1 VDSQPLILLES
12 IALEAP
18 MSGMSERVAHVDRRP
33 PIDQVAAD
41 WGNALW
47 LLGRILI
54 AAIFIQ
60 SGFEKLMGLGG
71 FTAMLANAGV
81 PMSSVL
87 APIGAV
93 VEFGG
98 GLAIL
103 LGLGTRYAAL
113 AMIVFVVAAT
123 LISHR
128 FWAYPPE
135 QQQAQMVNFAKNVA
149 IIGGFLL
156 VFVTGGGHY
165 SLERWL
171 RKHQR

>member
-1 VDSQPLILLES
+1 
-12 IALEAP
+12 
-18 MSGMSERVAHVDRRP
+18 MSGMSERVTHFDRRP
-33 PIDQVAAD
+33 LIDQVAAD
-41 WGNALW
+41 WGNVLL
-47 LLGRILI
+47 LLGRVLI

-60 SGFEKLMGLGG
+60 SGFGKLTDLGG
-71 FTAMLANAGV
+71 FTTMMAKAGV

-93 VEFGG
+93 IEFGG

-113 AMIVFVVAAT
+113 AMIVFVAAAT

-128 FWAYPPE
+128 FWTYPPE
-135 QQQAQMVNFAKNVA
+135 QQQAQITNFAKNVA

-171 RKHQR
+171 RKHH

>member
-1 VDSQPLILLES
+1 M

-18 MSGMSERVAHVDRRP
+18 MSGMSEHGTHIDRRP
-33 PIDQVAAD
+33 LIDQVAAD

-60 SGFEKLMGLGG
+60 SGFGKLMDLGG
-71 FTAMLANAGV
+71 FTAMMAKAGV

-93 VEFGG
+93 IEFGG
-98 GLAIL
+98 GLLIL

-113 AMIVFVVAAT
+113 ALIVFVAVAT
-123 LISHR
+123 LIAHR
-128 FWAYPPE
+128 FWTYPPE
-135 QQQAQMVNFAKNVA
+135 QQQTQMINFAKNVA

-165 SLERWL
+165 SLERWW
-171 RKHQR
+171 RRHH